1 MNNQYTY
8 FLFSYF
14 TCEVTYLLN
23 RYITS
28 GADNKIQIQLQTD
41 FDHLL
46 PQSLT
51 YVFGR
56 KLIKTSANSEVREWW
71 TYPDR
76 IIILKETEK

>member
-1 MNNQYTY
+1 MCSTFEQIFFLNKSVY
-8 FLFSYF
+8 FLVTLC

-28 GADNKIQIQLQTD
+28 CADNKIQIQLQTD

-51 YVFGR
+51 WVC
-56 KLIKTSANSEVREWW
+56 IWQKTIDKR
-71 TYPDR
+71 
-76 IIILKETEK
+76 